1 MPLEICQI
9 ATKYAEDLTDH
20 SKFLVALMQE
30 LPVLES
36 EHVVLLSLLLDLSK
50 STKKMILDPRF

>member
-1 MPLEICQI
+1 
-9 ATKYAEDLTDH
+9 
-20 SKFLVALMQE
+20 
-30 LPVLES
+30 S

>member
-20 SKFLVALMQE
+20 SKFL
-30 LPVLES
+30 
-36 EHVVLLSLLLDLSK
+36 
-50 STKKMILDPRF
+50 